1 MIPFSVGFK
10 LLYGEAETGYT
21 YGIMLNSAHRVLS
34 MDAGNIFNMTYFVY
48 FVRKAMI

>member
-21 YGIMLNSAHRVLS
+21 YGVILNSAHRMLNI
-34 MDAGNIFNMTYFVY
+34 DA
-48 FVRKAMI
+48 